1 MQLQDLVST
10 SVQLKPNALAVL
22 DSQQGLTYAELD
34 RLVNQM
40 AYALQAQGVGPGDRV
55 GIWLHKSVYGVVA
68 MQAVLRLGAA
78 YVPLDPL
85 SPVAR
90 INTILEDCQIK
101 LMVTTRMCAQQLS
114 SPDQEIAF
122 LFVSDTE
129 AWRNYPDYPL
139 EATFTP
145 DEHRLAYILYTSGST
160 GKPKGVCISHH
171 NALAF
176 VEWAV
181 EELKLSAEDRLA
193 NHAPFHFDLSVFD
206 LYAAFMSGA
215 SVYLITEDMS
225 YAPERLIEFIV
236 THQITTWYSVPSVL
250 VMMIEAGGLLNLE
263 NVPLCNLIFAGEPF
277 SIKHLRQIFERWSP
291 AVRFFNFYGPTET
304 NVCTYYE
311 VKDLPANQHTPA
323 PIGQACSGNR
333 IWACQ
338 EGGQEVAPGEEGILM
353 VSGPTVML
361 GYWGGELQGDKPYFT
376 GDRVKRLGNGNYI
389 YLGRNDH
396 MVKVR
401 GHRIELGEIEAVLGQ
416 YPALK
421 EVVMG
426 VRGNGLTAR
435 LVAFIVGDEHKPS
448 PTLLELKR
456 YCAEHLPRHM
466 IIDDVHICDS
476 FPRTST
482 GKVDR
487 LKLLD
492 NR

>member
-10 SVQLKPNALAVL
+10 RAQLKPNALAVL

-34 RLVNQM
+34 RLANQM

-68 MQAVLRLGAA
+68 MQAILRLGAA

-85 SPVAR
+85 NPIAR
-90 INTILEDCQIK
+90 VTSILEDCQIK
-101 LMVTTRMCAQQLS
+101 LMVTTRMRAQQLS
-114 SPDQEIAF
+114 SSDQEVTF

-129 AWRNYPDYPL
+129 DWCNYPEHPI
-139 EATFTP
+139 EVSFAT

-160 GKPKGVCISHH
+160 GKPKGVCISHR

-176 VEWAV
+176 VEWTV
-181 EELKLSAEDRLA
+181 TELNLSAEDRLA

-225 YAPERLIEFIV
+225 YAPERLVEFIA

-263 NVPLCNLIFAGEPF
+263 NVSLRNLIFAGEPF
-277 SIKHLRQIFERWSP
+277 SIKHLRQIFEHWSP

-311 VKDLPANQHTPA
+311 VKDLPANQHTPV
-323 PIGQACSGNR
+323 PIGQACSGDKV
-333 IWACQ
+333 WACK
-338 EGGQEVAPGEEGILM
+338 EDGQEVAPGEEGILM

-376 GDRVKRLGNGNYI
+376 GDRVKRLGDGNYV
-389 YLGRNDH
+389 YLGRNDY

-435 LVAFIVGDEHKPS
+435 LVAFIVGDEHEPP

-456 YCAEHLPRHM
+456 YCAEHLPRHK